1 MPQFEYE
8 ITRHSFEMLQE
19 LVYYCTEAGECSLD
33 AVPEDQISRLKK
45 MLNEHGG
52 QGFELVQI
60 AFGANGFL
68 AFWKRPKS

>member
-8 ITRHSFEMLQE
+8 ITRHSFEMFRD
-19 LVYYCTEAGECSLD
+19 LVYYCTEAGECSLEG
-33 AVPEDQISRLKK
+33 VPEDQIIKLKK

-68 AFWKRPKS
+68 AFWKRQKA